1 MYTLVLLLIS
11 TSTIAF
17 AQRAEVAVQG
27 KVLAS
32 ASKAPV
38 DFANILLLAP
48 ADSSLVSGAV
58 SDATGSFHLNVP
70 SGDYILQVKGLGYK
84 PYAERITI
92 PSGKS
97 ELTLPAISLSE
108 ESVQLQAVTVSAKRP
123 IIARKADRL
132 VFDAEQLSLG
142 AQHALDVHRKAPLA
156 PGVHVQQATLAAAS

>member
-17 AQRAEVAVQG
+17 AQRTEVAVQG

-58 SDATGSFHLNVP
+58 SDATGAFHLTIP
-70 SGDYILQVKGLGYK
+70 SGDYILQVKGVGFK
-84 PYAERITI
+84 AFSDRRM
-92 PSGKS
+92 PSMS
-97 ELTLPAISLSE
+97 
-108 ESVQLQAVTVSAKRP
+108 
-123 IIARKADRL
+123 
-132 VFDAEQLSLG
+132 
-142 AQHALDVHRKAPLA
+142 
-156 PGVHVQQATLAAAS
+156 